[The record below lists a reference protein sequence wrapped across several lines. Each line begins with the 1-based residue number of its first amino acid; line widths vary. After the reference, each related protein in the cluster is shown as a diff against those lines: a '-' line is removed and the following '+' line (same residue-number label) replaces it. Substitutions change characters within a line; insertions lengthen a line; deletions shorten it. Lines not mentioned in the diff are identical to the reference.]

1 MQALSPQKR
10 PDEASDHGARADD
23 IFVNILSLLTI
34 PVAIAW
40 QTGAVAQAQLSGHLK
55 CVREFLYPRPH
66 TVNITGQR
74 KFYDYKKASLLAAC

>member
-1 MQALSPQKR
+1 MLWA
-10 PDEASDHGARADD
+10 
-23 IFVNILSLLTI
+23 I

-40 QTGAVAQAQLSGHLK
+40 QTGAVAQAQLSGRSK
-55 CVREFLYPRPH
+55 SVREFLYPRPH